1 MVHDHSFF
9 HRNRIA
15 WIVIRAAKV
24 ISEQPFRNI
33 LGCNPPVGEQGG
45 DVENLYLLIQ
55 RCVFRDGQSGIMQL
69 CMSNLMDC
77 SAHGLHFA
85 HAFAD
90 TDLLVFQAQ
99 ETIRAVLHGG
109 FFYGKWR

>member
-1 MVHDHSFF
+1 
-9 HRNRIA
+9 
-15 WIVIRAAKV
+15 
-24 ISEQPFRNI
+24 
-33 LGCNPPVGEQGG
+33 
-45 DVENLYLLIQ
+45 
-55 RCVFRDGQSGIMQL
+55 
-69 CMSNLMDC
+69 MDC

-109 FFYGKWR
+109 FFYGKG